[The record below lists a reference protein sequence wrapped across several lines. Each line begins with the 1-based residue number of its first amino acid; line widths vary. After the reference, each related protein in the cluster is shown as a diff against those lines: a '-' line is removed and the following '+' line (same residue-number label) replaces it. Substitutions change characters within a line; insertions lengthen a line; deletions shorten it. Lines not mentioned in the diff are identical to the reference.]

1 MDYTSRM
8 VALLRELRRER
19 NGAVADS
26 MRYYGTPYGLNYG
39 VSLPTLR
46 RIARAEAPDHG
57 FARYLYRQDV
67 RELRLAALHIAC
79 PACFTP
85 EEFPAW
91 AAGIVNSE
99 IAEEAAFALLSR
111 AEAFPAL
118 FSAWIASPDALL
130 QYAALL
136 AAARTGKAQV
146 FPNSYI
152 NVDWQ
157 VGVPLGSSL
166 ADKASGWGMNF
177 EGGYFITPAIAVGP
191 FISYQTNLETIPR
204 QTLDLGNGSAL
215 TVNQK
220 HSVFQLPFGVTSRYT
235 WLTDSVFQPYAGL
248 KLGANYAELS
258 SYYYVVKQYNDTWG
272 FFLSPEIG
280 VSIFPRP
287 DYRFGFHVALYY
299 SYATNSGDVLTY
311 SVNNLNN
318 FGIRVG
324 ISF

>member
-1 MDYTSRM
+1 
-8 VALLRELRRER
+8 VKELLARLGSGEVKEVIMAMNPTVEGEATAMYLAKLIKPLGIKTTRL
-19 NGAVADS
+19 A
-26 MRYYGTPYGLNYG
+26 YGL
-39 VSLPTLR
+39 P
-46 RIARAEAPDHG
+46 
-57 FARYLYRQDV
+57 
-67 RELRLAALHIAC
+67 
-79 PACFTP
+79 
-85 EEFPAW
+85 
-91 AAGIVNSE
+91 
-99 IAEEAAFALLSR
+99 
-111 AEAFPAL
+111 
-118 FSAWIASPDALL
+118 
-130 QYAALL
+130 
-136 AAARTGKAQV
+136 
-146 FPNSYI
+146 
-152 NVDWQ
+152 
-157 VGVPLGSSL
+157 VGGSL